1 MNCKNCKEKKCLK
14 TGSPCA
20 KVELFLRSQGVYG
33 VEYIRPM
40 ISTDRRQ
47 EGYSKF
53 REIPFSSL
61 GRDKDGEMPLNDDEN
76 DANT

>member
-1 MNCKNCKEKKCLK
+1 
-14 TGSPCA
+14 
-20 KVELFLRSQGVYG
+20 
-33 VEYIRPM
+33 M

-61 GRDKDGEMPLNDDEN
+61 GRDKDGEMPTKDDEN
-76 DANT
+76 DATH